1 MDWNII
7 MQAVTT
13 VGFPIVMCGIMAYYV
28 KYTTDKHRE
37 EIAKLNEQHKQ
48 EMLDIV
54 KAVDNNTIALTKLCE
69 KLDKEV

>member
-7 MQAVTT
+7 TQAVTT
-13 VGFPIVMCGIMAYYV
+13 VGFPIVMCGAMAYYV

-37 EIAKLNEQHKQ
+37 EIAKLNAQHRQ